1 MEERFDLYSVAI
13 SFFLTL
19 SFAFCYFQ
27 IGLGGSE
34 SSEFHEE
41 IIPSAGISY
50 IKNYE
55 AIMIPDGNYSIAVP
69 SKDTF
74 LRINGHRIHPLFLI
88 MIPDSDSKMR
98 LYPLNVKDNSILP
111 HIGKTLALHI
121 LMEFRSTY
129 GANRLTYDEKHPNI
143 PARISYSKKVYY
155 YLHVENG
162 FGTIERGY
170 LPRDSLALKWYK
182 KPEYVQEEMAAIY
195 FLTNRIPY
203 GTFEIQKSLE
213 E

>member
-1 MEERFDLYSVAI
+1 MEERFDLYTLAI

-34 SSEFHEE
+34 STEFHEE
-41 IIPSAGISY
+41 IIPSVGISY
-50 IKNYE
+50 LRDNEPILLE
-55 AIMIPDGNYSIAVP
+55 DGNYPLAVP
-69 SKDTF
+69 SKDSF
-74 LRINGHRIHPLFLI
+74 LKINGRRIHPLFLI

-121 LMEFRSTY
+121 LMEFKSTF
-129 GANRLTYDEKHPNI
+129 GDNRLIYDEHHAGI

-170 LPRDSLALKWYK
+170 LPRESLALRWYK
-182 KPEYVQEEMAAIY
+182 KPEFVREEMAAIY
-195 FLTNRIPY
+195 FLTNRIQY
-203 GTFEIQKSLE
+203 GTLEIEKSLE